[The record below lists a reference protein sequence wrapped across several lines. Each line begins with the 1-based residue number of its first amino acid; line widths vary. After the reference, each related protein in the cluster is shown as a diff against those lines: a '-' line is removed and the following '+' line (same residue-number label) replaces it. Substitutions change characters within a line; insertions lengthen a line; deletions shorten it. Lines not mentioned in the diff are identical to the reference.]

1 MLSRAGRAW
10 AVSPRAVLSA
20 VLILLCCSVGAS
32 AAAEAGAMPA
42 PGAPTER
49 TAADGVAT
57 ARATAT
63 TSATLTLAH
72 PAGTSGLPEVRAYA
86 PGGHGLGSSC
96 HGSPGCAAAAL
107 PPALASPLALPHPDG
122 IGPSPSPGI
131 TPIRGPSDHAT
142 QAVDRHRLQ
151 IQRT

>member
-1 MLSRAGRAW
+1 
-10 AVSPRAVLSA
+10 
-20 VLILLCCSVGAS
+20 
-32 AAAEAGAMPA
+32 MPA

-49 TAADGVAT
+49 TTADGGAN
-57 ARATAT
+57 ARVPGT
-63 TSATLTLAH
+63 TSAALTPAH
-72 PAGTSGLPEVRAYA
+72 PAATSGFPEVRAYA
-86 PGGHGLGSSC
+86 PVGHGFGSSC

-122 IGPSPSPGI
+122 TGSSPSPGI